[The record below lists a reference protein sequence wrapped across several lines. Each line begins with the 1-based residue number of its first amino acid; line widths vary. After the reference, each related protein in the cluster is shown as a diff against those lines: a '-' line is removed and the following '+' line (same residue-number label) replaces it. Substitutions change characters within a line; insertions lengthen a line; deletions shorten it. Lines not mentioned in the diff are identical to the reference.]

1 MHSMSESNSF
11 QFRYNRLRGKE
22 ELAPN
27 ERELVDRAVAALSSS
42 YSPYSHFRV
51 GAAVLLEN
59 GEIITGSNQENGAYP
74 SGLCAER
81 VALFY
86 AGARYPGIPV
96 VSMAVVASSG
106 DGLTENPVTPC
117 GACRQVMSEY
127 RAVSGKPFAILMV
140 GSNEIVRVEDVEQLL
155 PFSFSL
161 SNGMKRK

>member
-1 MHSMSESNSF
+1 MNESCRF
-11 QFRYNRLRGKE
+11 QFRYSRLRGKE
-22 ELAPN
+22 ELSPN
-27 ERELVDRAVAALSSS
+27 EKELVDRAIAALSSS

-59 GEIITGSNQENGAYP
+59 GEIIAGSNQENGAYP

-86 AGARYPGIPV
+86 AGARFPGVPV

-106 DGLTENPVTPC
+106 SGITENPVTPC

-127 RAVSGKPFAILMV
+127 RATSGKPFAILMV
-140 GSNEIVRVEDVEQLL
+140 GGNEIVRVDDVEQLL

-161 SNGMKRK
+161 SDGSKRK